1 MIPQE
6 LRIQAMSY
14 RFMRILLFFDLPTE
28 TSSDR
33 REYSRFH
40 RFLIKN
46 GFMMMQE
53 SVYCKLSLN
62 AKAQESVL
70 NNIRKHKP
78 PKGLVQLLTVTEKQF
93 SKMEFLVGEYNGDII
108 NSDERFIEL

>member
-1 MIPQE
+1 
-6 LRIQAMSY
+6 
-14 RFMRILLFFDLPTE
+14 MRIILFFDLPQE
-28 TSSDR
+28 TSADR

-62 AKAQESVL
+62 STAQNTVL

-78 PKGLVQLLTVTEKQF
+78 PKGLVQILTVTEKQF
-93 SKMEFLVGEYNGDII
+93 SRMEFVVGEYNGDII
-108 NSDERFIEL
+108 NSDERLIEL